1 MDPFVRRKKVPRR
14 VLEPRGVVVIAAEDE
29 HPGAVQQRPK
39 CAHHRRHR
47 LPVREIVT
55 RIDHKVRVELVQG
68 GHPALLGPL
77 TGQHVQIRQVQHP
90 QRPGPRRQ
98 HRQGGLPQ
106 RPVPALD
113 AGRVRQRRGAERGGT
128 QRDPAD
134 VSCHRAHGFEPS
146 PAARVPL
153 MAELKARLQADLTA
167 AMKNREKVKLSTLR
181 MALAG
186 ISTEE
191 VSGDTAREL
200 TDDEVQ
206 RVLTREVLKRKEAAE
221 AFAGAGRAEQ
231 AKAELDEAE
240 VLADYLPKQLDD
252 DELATLVSAAVAE
265 VTEQLGAAPGQKQM
279 GQVMKA
285 ANARVAGRAEG
296 GRVAAAVRALLTG

>member
-1 MDPFVRRKKVPRR
+1 
-14 VLEPRGVVVIAAEDE
+14 
-29 HPGAVQQRPK
+29 
-39 CAHHRRHR
+39 
-47 LPVREIVT
+47 
-55 RIDHKVRVELVQG
+55 
-68 GHPALLGPL
+68 
-77 TGQHVQIRQVQHP
+77 
-90 QRPGPRRQ
+90 
-98 HRQGGLPQ
+98 
-106 RPVPALD
+106 
-113 AGRVRQRRGAERGGT
+113 
-128 QRDPAD
+128 
-134 VSCHRAHGFEPS
+134 
-146 PAARVPL
+146 